1 MHNNMTNLNYLHD
14 AIVKGNLEL
23 SVETT
28 KSAIAEG
35 IDPQSIIRDYMIP
48 AMDKIGGMFE
58 NCEAFV
64 PELLMAARAMKG
76 SLAILQPLLTAS
88 GIESKGKVIIG
99 TVKGDLHDIGK
110 NIVGSML
117 EGAGFQVINLGNDVS
132 PEKFIEAIN
141 THKPQIVAMSA
152 LLTTTMTSMEKTII
166 AIREAGL
173 RDKVRIMIGGAPVSS
188 NYSDKIGADGYSD
201 NANSAVKLARALIG

>member
-1 MHNNMTNLNYLHD
+1 MTNLNNLFD
-14 AIVKGNLEL
+14 AIVKGNLDL
-23 SVETT
+23 SIETT

-35 IDPQSIIRDYMIP
+35 VYPQAIIRDYMIP

-76 SLAILQPLLTAS
+76 SLGLLQPLLTAS
-88 GIESKGKVIIG
+88 GAESKGKILIG
-99 TVKGDLHDIGK
+99 TVQGDLHDIGK

-132 PEKFIEAIN
+132 PQKFVEAIK
-141 THKPQIVAMSA
+141 THDARIVAMSA
-152 LLTTTMTSMEKTII
+152 LLTTTMTSMETTVN

-173 RDKVRIMIGGAPVSS
+173 RDKVKIMIGGAPVSEKFS
-188 NYSDKIGADGYSD
+188 EKIGADGYSD
-201 NANSAVKLARALIG
+201 NANGAVKLARVLAG

>member
-1 MHNNMTNLNYLHD
+1 MTDLKNLYD

-28 KSAIAEG
+28 KSALAEG
-35 IDPQSIIRDYMIP
+35 ANPQLIIRDYMIP

-76 SLAILQPLLTAS
+76 SLGLIQPLLTAS
-88 GIESKGKVIIG
+88 GAEPKGKVIIG

-117 EGAGFQVINLGNDVS
+117 EGAGFQVINLGTDV
-132 PEKFIEAIN
+132 PPQKFIDAIN
-141 THKPQIVAMSA
+141 TYNPQIVAMSA
-152 LLTTTMTSMEKTII
+152 LLTTTMTSMETTIS
-166 AIREAGL
+166 AIKEAGL
-173 RDKVRIMIGGAPVSS
+173 RDRVKIMIGGAPVSEKF
-188 NYSDKIGADGYSD
+188 SDKIGADGYSD
-201 NANSAVKLARALIG
+201 NANGAVKLARELIDR

>member
-1 MHNNMTNLNYLHD
+1 MTNLHNLYD

-28 KSAIAEG
+28 KSAIADG
-35 IDPQSIIRDYMIP
+35 VDPQTIIRDFMIP

-76 SLAILQPLLTAS
+76 SLGLIQPLLTAS
-88 GIESKGKVIIG
+88 GAEMKGKVIIG
-99 TVKGDLHDIGK
+99 TVQGDLHDIGK

-117 EGAGFQVINLGNDVS
+117 EGAGFHVINLGNDVS
-132 PEKFIEAIN
+132 PQKFIDAII
-141 THKPQIVAMSA
+141 THKAQIVAMSA
-152 LLTTTMTSMEKTII
+152 LLTTTMTAMETTIA

-173 RDKVRIMIGGAPVSS
+173 RDKVKIMIGGAPLSA
-188 NYSDKIGADGYSD
+188 NFSDKIGADGYSD
-201 NANSAVKLARALIG
+201 NANGAVKLARTLLS